1 MEILDAKQVI
11 YSLGMPYF
19 RELATFGALSDE
31 AIQDLLNRGKIM
43 KMDKGDFITMPTGE
57 SSFKVVLQGKM
68 AFYRGFEE
76 RHVLTRY
83 FEPGEQMGF
92 DWMIG
97 LISHEGTDVAV
108 EDSVIVEIS
117 SQQFFDMHVD
127 HPADFGL
134 FMINLSRE
142 LSREIAMLEDVIGK
156 STGWQAMEEG
166 KGS

>member
-19 RELATFGALSDE
+19 RQLATFGALSDNV
-31 AIQDLLNRGKIM
+31 ITDLLSRGKIM
-43 KMDKGDFITMPTGE
+43 KLEKGEFITVPTGK
-57 SSFKVVLQGKM
+57 SNFKVVLQGKM

-97 LISHEGTDVAV
+97 LISHKGTDVAV

-117 SQQFFDMHVD
+117 SQQFYDMHVD

-142 LSREIAMLEDVIGK
+142 LSREIAILEDVIGK
-156 STGWQAMEEG
+156 STGWQTSLENDAT
-166 KGS
+166 